1 MKDESGEITH
11 SALGVV
17 MRSTEIDATNFET
30 IEWDDCYFKYCE
42 FSGFSKQGGVISSDF
57 VACSFKNLDW
67 YWGVFAQA
75 NFVRCNFTNCTF
87 RGASFAD
94 ARFVECGLKDV
105 RFIEDNLRIR
115 CDFSGAVAYGCTVE
129 GGEGFKAKDRT

>member
-1 MKDESGEITH
+1 
-11 SALGVV
+11 

-67 YWGVFAQA
+67 Y
-75 NFVRCNFTNCTF
+75 
-87 RGASFAD
+87 
-94 ARFVECGLKDV
+94 
-105 RFIEDNLRIR
+105 
-115 CDFSGAVAYGCTVE
+115 
-129 GGEGFKAKDRT
+129 

>member
-1 MKDESGEITH
+1 
-11 SALGVV
+11 

-67 YWGVFAQA
+67 YWE
-75 NFVRCNFTNCTF
+75 
-87 RGASFAD
+87 SSLKPILSD
-94 ARFVECGLKDV
+94 AT
-105 RFIEDNLRIR
+105 LRIALFAAHPSR
-115 CDFSGAVAYGCTVE
+115 MRDLWNV
-129 GGEGFKAKDRT
+129 D